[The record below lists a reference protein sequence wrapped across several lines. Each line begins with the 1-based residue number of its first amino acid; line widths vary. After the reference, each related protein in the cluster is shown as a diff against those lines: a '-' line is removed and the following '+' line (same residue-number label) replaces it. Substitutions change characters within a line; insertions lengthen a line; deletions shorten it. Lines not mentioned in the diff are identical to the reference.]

1 MNRAQNIRAAVL
13 HYGTLALGAAILA
26 FGMFN
31 VHSRTQVTE
40 GGILGLT
47 LLLHH
52 WFGIT
57 PGVTGLVLDSLCYAI
72 GFKMLG
78 KSFLKN
84 AIVASCCFSLFYNA
98 FEAIGPLLPDLSSMP
113 LVAAL
118 AGAVFVGVGV
128 GLVVRAGGASGGDDA
143 LALVIAK
150 LTGKNISFAYLFT
163 DITVL
168 VLSLSYIPVTRIF
181 YSLIT
186 VTVSSFIIGRIHKDV
201 AQA

>member
-1 MNRAQNIRAAVL
+1 MNRAQKIRAAVL
-13 HYGTLALGAAILA
+13 HYGTLALGAGILA

-31 VHSRTQVTE
+31 IHSRTQVTE

-47 LLLHH
+47 LLVQH

-57 PGVTGLVLDSLCYAI
+57 PGVTGLVLDGICYAI
-72 GFKMLG
+72 GFTMLG

-98 FEAIGPLLPDLSSMP
+98 FEAIGPLLPDLSGMP

-186 VTVSSFIIGRIHKDV
+186 VTVSSFIIGRIHKDK